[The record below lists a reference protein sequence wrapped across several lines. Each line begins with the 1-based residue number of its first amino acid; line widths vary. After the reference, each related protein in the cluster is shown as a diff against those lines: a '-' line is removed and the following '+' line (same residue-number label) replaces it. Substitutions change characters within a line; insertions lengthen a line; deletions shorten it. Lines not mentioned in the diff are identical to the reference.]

1 MRIKTV
7 QPKSGAKIKNN
18 PRGYSQKK
26 LIHYF
31 NHLPIC
37 LPAAAAG
44 LAGTLAAALLFYN
57 KAAGLLPGA
66 FAGIYIARLV
76 QKEMEQRR
84 TRRRRD
90 ALKRLLISME
100 TGLEA
105 GYSLENAVF
114 AAVEDLGRI
123 YGRDTDIGGLLED
136 LRHQILLR
144 KPVWQAF
151 QQFGEKTGL
160 EEAGELAQVLRVQ
173 QRAGGNLILTM
184 RSTVEKLQA
193 GMEVQQEIETAI
205 AEKKLEQRIMTV
217 MPAMIILYMRF
228 TNGAYIAPLY
238 TTAAGNVIMT
248 VAMVLNIAGDALG
261 NRLVGKDM
269 TV

>member
-1 MRIKTV
+1 MKIKTV
-7 QPKSGAKIKNN
+7 QTKRDTQTDKKTAGYPQRPAFHFHNN
-18 PRGYSQKK
+18 LR
-26 LIHYF
+26 
-31 NHLPIC
+31 IC
-37 LPAAAAG
+37 LPAVVAG
-44 LAGTLAAALLFYN
+44 LAGALAAALLFYN
-57 KAAGLLPGA
+57 RAVGLLPGA

-76 QKEMEQRR
+76 RREMEQRR
-84 TRRRRD
+84 TGRRRD

-105 GYSLENAVF
+105 GYSLENAVL

-123 YGRDTDIGGLLED
+123 YGKDNDIGGLMEG
-136 LRHQILLR
+136 LRHEILLR

-151 QQFGEKTGL
+151 QQFEERTGL
-160 EEAGELAQVLRVQ
+160 EEAGELAQVLKVQ

-193 GMEVQQEIETAI
+193 GMEVRQEIETAI

-228 TNGAYIAPLY
+228 TNGTYMAPLY
-238 TTAAGNVIMT
+238 TTAAGTVIMT
-248 VAMVLNIAGDALG
+248 AALGLNIAGDALG
-261 NRLVGKDM
+261 NRLVGKDI